1 MTPARAIRLEC
12 RWCSNCKTIDCI
24 SKVCKL
30 KDVSLSPL
38 KRIRAHCLDCV
49 ETRQEVKECTGKL
62 LFEDRLCYLH
72 LYRFGK
78 NPRLKGLGNPK
89 NFKKPSANDMVLPSK
104 NGSEALVYND
114 SDNSD
119 KVPC

>member
-1 MTPARAIRLEC
+1 MTPVKAIKLEC
-12 RWCSNCKTIDCI
+12 RWCSNCKTVDCI

-49 ETRQEVKECTGKL
+49 ETRQEVKECTGEL

-72 LYRFGK
+72 PYRFGH
-78 NPRLKGLGNPK
+78 NPRQKGIGNPRFIKKSQRNDVILGVNSSSELVGSGLGR
-89 NFKKPSANDMVLPSK
+89 
-104 NGSEALVYND
+104 
-114 SDNSD
+114 
-119 KVPC
+119 